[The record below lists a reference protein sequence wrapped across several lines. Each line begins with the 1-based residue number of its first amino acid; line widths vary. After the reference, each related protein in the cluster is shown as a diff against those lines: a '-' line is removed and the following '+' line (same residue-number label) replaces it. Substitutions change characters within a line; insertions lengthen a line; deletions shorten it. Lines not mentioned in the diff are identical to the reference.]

1 VTFEVNIVTPFK
13 GVTLEVG
20 GAVETYW
27 KSMAVTIPGAPSQPA
42 LRLPKSSRSTDSAG
56 TSPSIQSVV
65 ASAGNSLTIS
75 SLKDNYIY
83 VVVQVTRD
91 FHPVI
96 FADWLLPESGFD
108 LGVADVTL
116 RQFESLA
123 VRLRKDLDITDDST
137 DWRRVTAESM
147 VSLARLMTVCH
158 RVQHRLHNSNC

>member
-1 VTFEVNIVTPFK
+1 MTFEINIVTPFK

-123 VRLRKDLDITDDST
+123 VRLRKDLDSTDDST

-147 VSLARLMTVCH
+147 VSLARLMTVCL

>member
-1 VTFEVNIVTPFK
+1 
-13 GVTLEVG
+13 
-20 GAVETYW
+20 
-27 KSMAVTIPGAPSQPA
+27 MAVAIPNIGLQPT

-56 TSPSIQSVV
+56 TSPSMQSVV
-65 ASAGNSLTIS
+65 ASAGNALTIS

-91 FHPVI
+91 MHPVI

-116 RQFESLA
+116 RQFELLA
-123 VRLRKDLDITDDST
+123 TRLRKDLDVVDDST

-147 VSLARLMTVCH
+147 VSLSRLMTVCPH
-158 RVQHRLHNSNC
+158 VQR